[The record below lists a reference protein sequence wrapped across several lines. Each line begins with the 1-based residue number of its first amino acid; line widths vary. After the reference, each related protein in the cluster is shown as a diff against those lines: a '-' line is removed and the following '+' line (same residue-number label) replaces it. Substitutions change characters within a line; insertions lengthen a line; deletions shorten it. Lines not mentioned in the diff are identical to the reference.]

1 MKGGIGS
8 AAITLPDGLTV
19 AALVAVNAY
28 GDVID
33 PATGRVVAGVRTEDG
48 RALAD
53 ARVLLRTGAAQK
65 KPVGENSTIGVVATN
80 ARLTKTQA
88 TKVAQMAHDGLA
100 RSITPVHTLADGDT
114 LFALATGTLA
124 GDADVS
130 QIGALAAEAVA
141 DAVLR
146 AVRAAKGLPG
156 CPPSA
161 TSRRRHADVNLHLLL
176 LVGYSAGLLLLGL
189 AVSRRVQSASSFFV
203 ANRQLSAAL
212 IFSTVLAAN
221 IGAGSTVGATGL
233 GYRDGLSAWWWNGS
247 AAIGSLLL
255 AFWIGP
261 RVWRQAS
268 AHGFL
273 TTGDLLE
280 HHFGRTVRALVTAML
295 WLATL
300 SILAGQLVGVAWIL
314 NVVAGLPKW
323 AGCLIG
329 GGLMT
334 AYFAAGGLLG
344 SAWVNLVQLVVLL
357 CGFAIVLPAALAHA
371 GGLSAVIR
379 SAPHEGF
386 SGFWNGATSVSF
398 LVLLV
403 PGVHLVPG
411 PAAEGV
417 RRGERAGRPARHRL
431 ERRGAV
437 RVRLRARGARDWRRA
452 STTRACRRNWRCPRC
467 SRATC
472 RWVSAPSCSRRSS
485 PPR

>member
-1 MKGGIGS
+1 
-8 AAITLPDGLTV
+8 
-19 AALVAVNAY
+19 
-28 GDVID
+28 
-33 PATGRVVAGVRTEDG
+33 
-48 RALAD
+48 
-53 ARVLLRTGAAQK
+53 
-65 KPVGENSTIGVVATN
+65 
-80 ARLTKTQA
+80 
-88 TKVAQMAHDGLA
+88 
-100 RSITPVHTLADGDT
+100 
-114 LFALATGTLA
+114 
-124 GDADVS
+124 
-130 QIGALAAEAVA
+130 
-141 DAVLR
+141 
-146 AVRAAKGLPG
+146 
-156 CPPSA
+156 
-161 TSRRRHADVNLHLLL
+161 VNLHLLL
-176 LVGYSAGLLLLGL
+176 LIAYSAGLLLLGL
-189 AVSRRVQSASSFFV
+189 AVSRRVQSASGFFV
-203 ANRQLSAAL
+203 ANRQLSAVL

-300 SILAGQLVGVAWIL
+300 SILAGQLVGIAWIL

-357 CGFAIVLPAALAHA
+357 CGFAIVLPVALAHA
-371 GGLSAVIR
+371 GGVGFLVR

-386 SGFWNGATSVSF
+386 GTFWNGATSMSF

-403 PGVHLVPG
+403 PAFISSPGLLQKAFGAESERAVRSGIGWNAAVLFVFACVPPLLGLAARVHHAGLPPEMALPTLLARDLPAGLGAILLAAIFSAEVSTADAVLFMLATSLSQDLYRRFLR
-411 PAAEGV
+411 PAAPDRDV
-417 RRGERAGRPARHRL
+417 LRVARWAAVVGGGLGILLALVTPTIVGALSFFYAMIGATLFVPVLVALHARVNRRL
-431 ERRGAV
+431 EVTASILAGAAAVLTVQVLRGNAPGSIWTPATFGLVSAAAAYGATVILRRHSGSDPNDGGTHATV
-437 RVRLRARGARDWRRA
+437 RV
-452 STTRACRRNWRCPRC
+452 
-467 SRATC
+467 
-472 RWVSAPSCSRRSS
+472 
-485 PPR
+485 

>member
-1 MKGGIGS
+1 M
-8 AAITLPDGLTV
+8 
-19 AALVAVNAY
+19 
-28 GDVID
+28 
-33 PATGRVVAGVRTEDG
+33 
-48 RALAD
+48 
-53 ARVLLRTGAAQK
+53 
-65 KPVGENSTIGVVATN
+65 
-80 ARLTKTQA
+80 
-88 TKVAQMAHDGLA
+88 
-100 RSITPVHTLADGDT
+100 
-114 LFALATGTLA
+114 
-124 GDADVS
+124 
-130 QIGALAAEAVA
+130 
-141 DAVLR
+141 
-146 AVRAAKGLPG
+146 
-156 CPPSA
+156 
-161 TSRRRHADVNLHLLL
+161 NLHLLL
-176 LVGYSAGLLLLGL
+176 LVCYSAGLLMLGL
-189 AVSRRVQSASSFFV
+189 AVSRRVQSASGFFV

-300 SILAGQLVGVAWIL
+300 SILAGQLVGIAWIL

-371 GGLSAVIR
+371 GGFGAVLR
-379 SAPHEGF
+379 DVPHEGF
-386 SGFWNGATSVSF
+386 GAFWNGATSVSF

-403 PGVHLVPG
+403 PAFISSPG
-411 PAAEGV
+411 LLQKAFGAESERAV
-417 RRGERAGRPARHRL
+417 RRGIGWNAAALFVFACVPAVLGLAARAHHAGLTQELALPTLLASDLPVGLGGHPARGHLLGRGQHGGRGPVHAGDIALAGPLPPLPQAGGVRPRRPARGPL
-431 ERRGAV
+431 GRGGGRGPRDSA
-437 RVRLRARGARDWRRA
+437 RARHTHD
-452 STTRACRRNWRCPRC
+452 CR
-467 SRATC
+467 
-472 RWVSAPSCSRRSS
+472 APSVSS
-485 PPR
+485 TR